1 MDRIKKGTPSSP
13 SSGRSMKGYR
23 PSQGSLLQE
32 AYLNGSRRL
41 TKISGYEVFF
51 LAIWGGAFMTVAA
64 LLSVLLTMEIAIS
77 GVQYILMALGLSV
90 GLVFIILTNSVLFT
104 EPNIYV
110 PGNFYNSTICDSF
123 LRLFWFWGIAWIGN
137 IIGAIIVSFLVYL
150 SQIYS
155 NLFTDTL
162 LGITATK
169 YAHVRNFKF
178 HGTGELLVSGM
189 LSNWIIALASFFAM
203 ASRNLI
209 NQFIIIFL
217 AFLVIVAA
225 NFQFFPANIGYFAL
239 NVLMGRSIGIVDLF
253 AMNLIPVSIGNILG
267 AAILVGWPLL
277 YLSKR
282 RAPAP
287 QA

>member
-1 MDRIKKGTPSSP
+1 
-13 SSGRSMKGYR
+13 
-23 PSQGSLLQE
+23 
-32 AYLNGSRRL
+32 
-41 TKISGYEVFF
+41 
-51 LAIWGGAFMTVAA
+51 MTVAS
-64 LLSVLLTMEIAIS
+64 LLSVLLTLEITLS
-77 GVQYILMALGLSV
+77 GVQFILMALGLTV
-90 GLVFIILTNSVLFT
+90 GLVLVILTNSVLFT

-110 PGNFYNSTICDSF
+110 PGNFYNHTIWESF
-123 LRLFWFWGIAWIGN
+123 LGLFWFWGISWIGN

-150 SQIYS
+150 SQTYS
-155 NLFTDTL
+155 ELFSNTL
-162 LGITATK
+162 LAITATK
-169 YAHVRNFKF
+169 YAHVGNFRI
-178 HGTGELLVSGM
+178 HGTGELLISGM

-217 AFLVIVAA
+217 AFLIVVAA

-239 NVLMGRSIGIVDLF
+239 NVFMGRSIGILDLF

-267 AAILVGWPLL
+267 ASILVGWPLL

-287 QA
+287 QSPQ